1 MKRRD
6 FLLTASGVAGGTAVV
21 GAAPAVA
28 QEEPTSSNN
37 SSSGE
42 GTTTPGAGNNSTD
55 GGSGGGGGGGGSK
68 TVTVGPGGDLVFT
81 PGTDEPLYASPG
93 TTVTFV
99 WESDNHNIVV
109 DSQPDGANWGGHE
122 PLENSGFEY
131 EHTFET
137 TGTYAYH
144 CQPHQA
150 SGMVGEIIVNES
162 GAPPTGGEVEIDA
175 EEMGVPIQAH
185 FVGIAT
191 ILMLVVSLIYTFFL
205 LKYGESPHAKGGN

>member
-28 QEEPTSSNN
+28 QEEPTASNN

-55 GGSGGGGGGGGSK
+55 GSGGGGGGGGSK
-68 TVTVGPGGDLVFT
+68 TVAVGPGGDLIFT
-81 PGTDEPLYASPG
+81 PGTEEPLYASPG
-93 TTVTFV
+93 TTVTFN

-109 DSQPDGANWGGHE
+109 DSQPDGAGWEGHQ
-122 PLENSGFEY
+122 PLENTGFTY
-131 EHTFET
+131 EHTFDT
-137 TGTYAYH
+137 TGTYEYH
-144 CQPHQA
+144 CQPHA
-150 SGMVGEIIVNES
+150 SSGMTGEIIINES
-162 GAPPTGGEVEIDA
+162 GAPPQSAEVEIDA

-205 LKYGESPHAKGGN
+205 LKYGESPHAKGGNN